1 MPKFYVNKVD
11 LKTKKKKMDQVK
23 DKVLDKHETACSQ

>member
-11 LKTKKKKMDQVK
+11 LKTKKKKKKTDQVK
-23 DKVLDKHETACSQ
+23 DKVDR